1 MPRNG
6 ILDPMPKNKHS
17 SEQMD
22 AKHVNTE
29 HLETKHSGTE
39 EISKSQ
45 RKRDMHALQE
55 LGRQLVELPKEQFEK
70 ITMEETLYDAI
81 LDARNIRQHGAK
93 KRQLQYIGKIM
104 RSIDAEPIQ
113 EQLNTIQGHSSQA
126 AQALHNI
133 ERWRDRLLE
142 EGDHAL
148 EELVKQY
155 QQADRQYLRQL
166 LRSAQK
172 ETLTNKA
179 PKSAR
184 ALFRYLRELFN

>member
-1 MPRNG
+1 MS
-6 ILDPMPKNKHS
+6 KHQNKQNKQNKQQSAAEHP
-17 SEQMD
+17 D
-22 AKHVNTE
+22 AGDFG
-29 HLETKHSGTE
+29 SE

-45 RKRDMHALQE
+45 RKRDMHALQD
-55 LGRQLVELPKEQFEK
+55 LGQQLVELPKEQFEK
-70 ITMEETLYDAI
+70 IAMEERLRDAI
-81 LDARNIRQHGAK
+81 TDARHIRQHGAR

-113 EQLNTIQGHSSQA
+113 EQLDTLQGQSNQA

-133 ERWRDRLLE
+133 ERWRDRLLKD
-142 EGDHAL
+142 GDNTL

-166 LRSAQK
+166 LRNAQK
-172 ETLTNKA
+172 ETLANKA

-184 ALFRYLRELFN
+184 TLFRYLRELFN